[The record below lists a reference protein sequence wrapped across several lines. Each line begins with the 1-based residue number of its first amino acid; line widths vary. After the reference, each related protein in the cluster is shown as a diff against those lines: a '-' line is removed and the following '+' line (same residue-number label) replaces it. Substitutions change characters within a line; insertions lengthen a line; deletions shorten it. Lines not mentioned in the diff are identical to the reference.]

1 MQVHS
6 ILQKKC
12 GRLLDSKVLEVI
24 EDKVLSL
31 EYNPGKLRVMKDN
44 ILKRAKTWRL
54 LRKVKKDRVIHI

>member
-6 ILQKKC
+6 IIQKRC
-12 GRLLDSKVLEVI
+12 GRLLDSKVLERI

-31 EYNPGKLRVMKDN
+31 ELNPGKLRQMKDN
-44 ILKRAKTWRL
+44 IVKKARTWGL